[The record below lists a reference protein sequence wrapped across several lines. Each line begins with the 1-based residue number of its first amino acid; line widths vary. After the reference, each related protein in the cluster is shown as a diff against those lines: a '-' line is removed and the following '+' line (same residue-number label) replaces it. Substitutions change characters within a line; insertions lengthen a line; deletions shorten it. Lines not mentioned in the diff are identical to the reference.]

1 MSRQFFWILILFVFL
16 LIEICT
22 VSLVSIW
29 FCVGAFF
36 AELAYYCKFSFYAQ
50 AGIFLIVSAICMAL
64 IMPTVQKKIKRKRAK
79 TNVEALIGRS
89 GNVTEEIT
97 ANTGRI
103 VVDGND
109 WMARAENPA
118 ECLSIGSNV
127 IVTKIE
133 GAKLIVKS
141 ADNEKM

>member
-1 MSRQFFWILILFVFL
+1 MSRQLFWILVMFAFL

-36 AELAYYCKFSFYAQ
+36 AEIAYYCKLNFYVQ
-50 AGIFLIVSAICMAL
+50 TGVFLTVSVMCMIL
-64 IMPTVQKKIKRKRAK
+64 IMPTVQKKIKRKRTK
-79 TNVEALIGRS
+79 TNAEVLIGKS
-89 GNVTEEIT
+89 GKVTEEIT
-97 ANTGRI
+97 ANTGRM

-118 ECLSIGSNV
+118 DCLSIGANV

-133 GAKLIVKS
+133 GAKLIVKP
-141 ADNEKM
+141 ANNEK